1 MACPVCNTPIPTKD
15 ATTCATCNWYFPLK
29 DTPHIQLELSIAKQQ
44 IQMVNSF
51 QQVFQH
57 MQIQSK
63 MLEKMSFRLD
73 GMENEIA
80 TIKEKSI
87 NQASDALKVSD
98 TYLYPELEPIMKAE
112 DFDTIE
118 KRAEW
123 WNGLEEQW
131 QKAFRQAVLQKS
143 QYHEPNDEDY
153 QFILDSE
160 ILRLVG
166 PRGMHPSIDFELT
179 NLSGLKHLTKL
190 TILVASQNT
199 LTNLEG
205 IEHLENLESLF
216 VNSNKLTSIKEVH
229 YLPQLKK
236 LYCNANQI
244 TEIQPIQKLLVLDTL
259 YCCYNQ
265 LVNFEGIT
273 ATHAEKLKDFVCLP
287 NDKITP
293 KEIQKIENIGIFC
306 KKG

>member
-1 MACPVCNTPIPTKD
+1 
-15 ATTCATCNWYFPLK
+15 
-29 DTPHIQLELSIAKQQ
+29 
-44 IQMVNSF
+44 
-51 QQVFQH
+51 
-57 MQIQSK
+57 
-63 MLEKMSFRLD
+63 
-73 GMENEIA
+73 
-80 TIKEKSI
+80 
-87 NQASDALKVSD
+87 
-98 TYLYPELEPIMKAE
+98 MKAE
-112 DFDTIE
+112 DFDTPE

-131 QKAFRQAVLQKS
+131 QKAFMQAVLQKS
-143 QYHEPNDEDY
+143 QYHEPTDKDY

-160 ILRLVG
+160 IVRFVG

-190 TILVASQNT
+190 TIVVASQNT

-205 IEHLENLESLF
+205 IEHLNQLSSLF
-216 VNSNKLTSIKEVH
+216 VNSNKLTSIKEIY
-229 YLPQLKK
+229 YLPQLTK

-244 TEIQPIQKLLVLDTL
+244 TNIKSIQNLTNLDTL

-273 ATHAEKLKDFVCLP
+273 EVHAEHLKEFVALP
-287 NDKITP
+287 NNKIKPT
-293 KEIQKIENIGIFC
+293 EIQRIENIGIFC